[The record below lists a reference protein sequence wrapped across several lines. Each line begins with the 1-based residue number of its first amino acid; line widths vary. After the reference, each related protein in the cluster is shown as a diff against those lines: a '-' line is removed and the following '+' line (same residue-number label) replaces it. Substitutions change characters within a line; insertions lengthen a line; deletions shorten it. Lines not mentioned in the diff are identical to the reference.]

1 MLGFNESRGFESL
14 SLRTFVC
21 MNILRIIRNFFR
33 RIRQSRFIYDS
44 LIDVLVYEKEI
55 IHNFNYFRNQSPQL
69 EIAPVLKSNAY
80 GHGLVTVAKI
90 LEGLKPPFF
99 CVDSFFEALILRNEN
114 CKIPI
119 AILGYTPFNNIIN
132 SKLKDVAFSVLSLG
146 ELKRLVR
153 AIHTPLTIHLKID
166 TGMHRHGVSLDDIG
180 EAINLI
186 RSNSHIRLE
195 GIYTHLA
202 DADTENS
209 AHTKRQIETWN
220 SIARRLSDEFSSLVY
235 IHCAATAGLKYNTSI
250 TANTMRVGRGL
261 YGIQS
266 PDCKQ
271 DIHPALEM
279 KTKISSLR
287 AIEAGES
294 IGYNGTYTAQHK
306 MRIATIPVGY
316 TEGLDRRLSNKG
328 FVTIRD
334 QQCPIVGRISMNIS
348 SIDVSAL
355 PEVDLDDEVLV
366 ISRDSKMTN
375 SVEYMAWL
383 CETIGYDI
391 LVHIPA
397 HLRRVI
403 IA

>member
-1 MLGFNESRGFESL
+1 
-14 SLRTFVC
+14 
-21 MNILRIIRNFFR
+21 MNILRIIRNSFR
-33 RIRQSRFIYDS
+33 KLRQSRFIYDS

-55 IHNFNYFRNQSPQL
+55 IHNFNFFRNQSPQL

-80 GHGLVTVAKI
+80 GHGLVTVASI

-99 CVDSFFEALILRNEN
+99 CVDSFFEALILRNEGI
-114 CKIPI
+114 KTPI
-119 AILGYTPFNNIIN
+119 AILGYTPFTNVIN
-132 SKLKDVAFSVLSLG
+132 CKLKDIAFSVLSLA
-146 ELKRLVR
+146 ELKRLAR
-153 AIHTPLTIHLKID
+153 TIDSPLTIHLKID
-166 TGMHRHGVSLDDIG
+166 TGMHRHGVSLDDIS
-180 EAINLI
+180 EAISLI
-186 RSNSHIRLE
+186 RSNSNIKIE

-202 DADTENS
+202 DADSDRPVN
-209 AHTKRQIETWN
+209 TKRQIETWN
-220 SIARRLSDEFSSLVY
+220 KIAQRLSDEFPSLIY
-235 IHCAATAGLKYNTSI
+235 IHCAATAGMKYNTSI

-266 PDCKQ
+266 LDAKQ
-271 DIHPALEM
+271 DIRPALEM
-279 KTKISSLR
+279 KSKISSLR
-287 AIEAGES
+287 AIKAGES
-294 IGYNGTYTAQHK
+294 IGYNATFTAQHD

-328 FVTIRD
+328 FVTIRG

-366 ISRDSKMTN
+366 ISRDPVMTN

-397 HLRRVI
+397 HLRRLRVS
-403 IA
+403 